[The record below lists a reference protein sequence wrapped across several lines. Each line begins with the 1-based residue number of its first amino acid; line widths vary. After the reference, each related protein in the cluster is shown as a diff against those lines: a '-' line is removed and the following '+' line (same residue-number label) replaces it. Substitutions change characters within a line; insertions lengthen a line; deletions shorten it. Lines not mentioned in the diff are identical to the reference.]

1 MNLFEFLLV
10 TLSNIIS
17 LNVRDGKIKLCF
29 TDLGAEDLSLE
40 PLLDHVDEALGGSKA
55 TRTEPIGDR
64 SCDSRGDLKSELR
77 WVVDAVAVYHQKTG

>member
-29 TDLGAEDLSLE
+29 TDIGAEDLSLE
-40 PLLDHVDEALGGSKA
+40 ALLDEVDEALEEAKQLGRNQSMIAPVFQEG
-55 TRTEPIGDR
+55 I
-64 SCDSRGDLKSELR
+64 
-77 WVVDAVAVYHQKTG
+77 

>member
-29 TDLGAEDLSLE
+29 TDLGAEDQSVE
-40 PLLDHVDEALGGSKA
+40 ALLDEVDEALEEAKQPGRKQSVIAPGIQEGS
-55 TRTEPIGDR
+55 
-64 SCDSRGDLKSELR
+64 
-77 WVVDAVAVYHQKTG
+77 

>member
-29 TDLGAEDLSLE
+29 TDKGAEDLSLE
-40 PLLDHVDEALGGSKA
+40 ALLDEVDEALQEAKQLGRNQSVIAPVIQEG
-55 TRTEPIGDR
+55 I
-64 SCDSRGDLKSELR
+64 
-77 WVVDAVAVYHQKTG
+77 

>member
-29 TDLGAEDLSLE
+29 TNIVAEALSLE
-40 PLLDHVDEALGGSKA
+40 ALLDEVDEVLEEAKQLGRNQSVIA
-55 TRTEPIGDR
+55 TVIQEGI
-64 SCDSRGDLKSELR
+64 
-77 WVVDAVAVYHQKTG
+77 

>member
-29 TDLGAEDLSLE
+29 IDIGAEELM
-40 PLLDHVDEALGGSKA
+40 LDQVDEVLEEAKQLGRNQSVIASVIQDG
-55 TRTEPIGDR
+55 I
-64 SCDSRGDLKSELR
+64 
-77 WVVDAVAVYHQKTG
+77 

>member
-29 TDLGAEDLSLE
+29 TDLGPGDLSLE
-40 PLLDHVDEALGGSKA
+40 ALLDEVDEALEKA
-55 TRTEPIGDR
+55 KQLVRNQSVIAPGIQEGI
-64 SCDSRGDLKSELR
+64 
-77 WVVDAVAVYHQKTG
+77 